1 MITEFL
7 INKVYAQTGVGSS
20 GEAPSTLQVANPLS
34 GSGINNFGQLVNV
47 VTNYFVTYIAPSVA
61 IIMVLYG
68 AFRMLTAGGNPENF
82 AVGRKTVLWAIAGYA
97 LVLIAAGLVAVV
109 QSALGS

>member
-1 MITEFL
+1 MQFL
-7 INKVYAQTGVGSS
+7 ISKVYAQAGTGSPGGSQGALPIS
-20 GEAPSTLQVANPLS
+20 NPLA

-47 VTNYFVTYIAPSVA
+47 ITNYFVTYIAPTVA

-68 AFRMLTAGGNPENF
+68 AFRMLTAGGNPDNF

-97 LVLIAAGLVAVV
+97 LVLIAAGLVSVI
-109 QSALGS
+109 QTTLGPK